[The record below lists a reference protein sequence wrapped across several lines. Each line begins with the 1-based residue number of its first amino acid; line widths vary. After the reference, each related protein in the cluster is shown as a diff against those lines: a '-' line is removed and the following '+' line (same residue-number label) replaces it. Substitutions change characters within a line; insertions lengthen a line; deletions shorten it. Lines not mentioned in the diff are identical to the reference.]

1 MKIPSKTGSY
11 FAFPVKYKPHDL
23 IHVSFFACMYV
34 CMYVFDIL
42 TMAFPIKQRK
52 ASVHIEWNIFQL
64 HIFTAILRHFFRHDI
79 THRVSS
85 YWTNWGL
92 AFSYYYC
99 CVVAAAVIGK
109 FHFFLYE
116 FLSLEIKTQ
125 DLLCKFTFFWKI
137 FSLNAIL
144 LFSSRFSTCFR
155 VRLAA
160 CSSVWPLKTVY
171 KNFSVVADFEVAQ
184 SHSHQTKMANNNNN

>member
-1 MKIPSKTGSY
+1 
-11 FAFPVKYKPHDL
+11 
-23 IHVSFFACMYV
+23 MYLSSHV
-34 CMYVFDIL
+34 CMFVCTYVFDIL

-85 YWTNWGL
+85 YWTSWGL
-92 AFSYYYC
+92 AFSYYCC
-99 CVVAAAVIGK
+99 CVVAAVGIGK

-125 DLLCKFTFFWKI
+125 DLLCKFTFFLENI
-137 FSLNAIL
+137 FTKRDFVVFLTIFHLFPRSTRCVQFGVTVENRIQEFFCCCWFRSCPISLTPN
-144 LFSSRFSTCFR
+144 
-155 VRLAA
+155 
-160 CSSVWPLKTVY
+160 K
-171 KNFSVVADFEVAQ
+171 DGQ
-184 SHSHQTKMANNNNN
+184 